1 MIVAE
6 RKKDGWGLVMK
17 TAINTA
23 LQGTGEKTAA
33 LSRIASYCPQQ

>member
-17 TAINTA
+17 AEIKDSFHYVVNQA
-23 LQGTGEKTAA
+23 H
-33 LSRIASYCPQQ
+33 